1 MMPYLPP
8 MLSLG
13 VNSLGVNSSSSLKL
27 GEEEKQNLE
36 ETLGVEES
44 MEEEVDESIEEE
56 FLTPLRALRRR
67 YRGIREAI
75 FDVI

>member
-1 MMPYLPP
+1 
-8 MLSLG
+8 MLSLLPMLA
-13 VNSLGVNSSSSLKL
+13 LGVNSSSSLKFE
-27 GEEEKQNLE
+27 EEEKQSLE
-36 ETLGVEES
+36 EMFGVDES
-44 MEEEVDESIEEE
+44 MEEEVEESMEEE